1 MSHAKQKGIKESRDG
16 TSPPR
21 FLLLHHLGI
30 QSRALELLALAVT
43 RLTQL
48 NPSHSLTFIF
58 KP

>member
-21 FLLLHHLGI
+21 FLLLHLGI